1 MTPWVLLQRDITQAQ
16 LRVFHE
22 VCRIVGELPDTPQVV
37 TCHDVCKAVAERLA
51 GAEAEAGARAGV
63 GTGQAPAL
71 RHVRGWFFRRGIE
84 HSWLEFVGTEVVI
97 DAYPWACGSGPFIV
111 SREGVLNPWRMMYIT

>member
-1 MTPWVLLQRDITQAQ
+1 MTPWVLLQRDITPAQ

-37 TCHDVCKAVAERLA
+37 TCHDVCKAVVERLA
-51 GAEAEAGARAGV
+51 EA
-63 GTGQAPAL
+63 GTGQTPAL

-84 HSWLEFVGTEVVI
+84 HSWLEFFGTEVVI